1 MPRLLHQFLLTLILM
16 VGIVAHHLMNRKS
29 ESVHTSNR
37 CDVEFNTRCSTPTT
51 HTPVSNVFVP
61 DVDFPETFKR
71 FKTFYGASLRLKA
84 LFDSDGMVKEVAPF
98 PMLPYGVPES
108 AAGKGE
114 FLTYTPFMTRW
125 KFVKELPFGLTEKA
139 IDQIEHTGFS
149 PAMSD
154 GKPVSQWVMIN
165 IEFGYNENR
174 FASGCS
180 TIEVTIMD
188 EKDVR
193 WTGNTWVNRE
203 KGCVLF

>member
-16 VGIVAHHLMNRKS
+16 VGIVAHHMMSRKT
-29 ESVHTSNR
+29 EPDRIINR
-37 CDVEFNTRCSTPTT
+37 CEFVSSASCTRTT
-51 HTPVSNVFVP
+51 APISNVFVP

-71 FKTFYGASLRLKA
+71 FKSFYGASLRLRA
-84 LFDSDGMVKEVAPF
+84 LFDSDGTVKDVVPV

-114 FLTYTPFMTRW
+114 FPGYTPFMRGW
-125 KFVKELPFGLTEKA
+125 KFSKDLPFGLTEIA
-139 IDQIEHTGFS
+139 IDQIARTGFS
-149 PAMSD
+149 PATRA

-165 IEFGYNENR
+165 VEFGYNENR

-188 EKDVR
+188 DKDVR
-193 WTGNTWVNRE
+193 WSGNTWVHRDR
-203 KGCVLF
+203 GCVLI

>member
-16 VGIVAHHLMNRKS
+16 VGIVAHHMMSRKS
-29 ESVHTSNR
+29 APVHTFNR
-37 CDVEFNTRCSTPTT
+37 SGLEFHASPTT
-51 HTPVSNVFVP
+51 ITGPISNVFLP

-71 FKTFYGASLRLKA
+71 FKTFYGASLRLIA
-84 LFDSDGMVKEVAPF
+84 LFDSDGTVKEVTPF

-114 FLTYTPFMTRW
+114 FIGYTPFMTHW
-125 KFVKELPFGLTEKA
+125 KFVKQLPFGLTEMA
-139 IDQIEHTGFS
+139 IDQIERTGFS
-149 PAMSD
+149 PALFK

-174 FASGCS
+174 FATGCS

-188 EKDVR
+188 DKDVR
-193 WTGNTWVNRE
+193 WTGNTWIHRDR
-203 KGCVLF
+203 GCVLI

>member
-1 MPRLLHQFLLTLILM
+1 M
-16 VGIVAHHLMNRKS
+16 VGIVAHHMMSRKS
-29 ESVHTSNR
+29 GPVHTLNR
-37 CDVEFNTRCSTPTT
+37 CDLEFHASCAKPITAPIN
-51 HTPVSNVFVP
+51 NVFVP

-71 FKTFYGASLRLKA
+71 SKTFYGASLRLIA
-84 LFDSDGMVKEVAPF
+84 LFDSDGTVKEVTPF

-114 FLTYTPFMTRW
+114 FIGYTPFMTHW
-125 KFVKELPFGLTEKA
+125 KFVKQLPFGLTEMA
-139 IDQIEHTGFS
+139 MDQIERTGFS
-149 PAMSD
+149 PALFK

-188 EKDVR
+188 DKDVR
-193 WTGNTWVNRE
+193 WTGNTWIHRDR
-203 KGCVLF
+203 GCVLI